1 MTIRECYE
9 QINGDYEDVLR
20 RLMDDHRIQKILHYF
35 QEENLLEEL
44 EAFIDEKDY
53 TEAFRISHSIKGV
66 CLNLGFTRL
75 QESSSELC
83 EALKDGKKPENLE
96 KLFEAVK
103 KDYRNIIEVI
113 EKL

>member
-20 RLMDDHRIQKILHYF
+20 RLMDDHRIQKILYYF

-44 EAFIDEKDY
+44 EAFIDEQDY

-96 KLFEAVK
+96 QLLEAVR